1 MRGALASLVLALG
14 LVLAPTASGATF
26 TDPAGDANDAP
37 DITSV
42 TVSDPQGE
50 IVTIRVSIRNFSVL
64 PADAKIAVALDLD
77 GNASTGASGAE
88 LVVEY
93 AGDGS
98 VTPSRWDG
106 FQLSPFTSPGIA
118 AAYSNGVLQVT
129 IDRGDLANAASFGI
143 RVISSRTETI
153 GLVQATGTDYAP
165 TVEQTV
171 TGPGETTIDDPAGD
185 EDTAPDIT
193 RVDVSD
199 SAAGRI
205 TFRIATP
212 NDVSLPPDALFGLD
226 LDLAGRPASA
236 DEVFVTYL
244 SSLRSIE
251 IEREVRGSPRPVDP
265 PYRASAAYADGVLT
279 LTLDRSLIDD
289 AGSFRF
295 SLVTADLV
303 GPGEPEGKGAEGR
316 IEALD
321 VAPDGLVAG
330 KQLAY
335 RLSHAPPIHLE
346 AADPVSSPTGFRP
359 GQKVVV
365 AVVVRRSDTFGVVRT
380 GSVRCTAAAGG
391 KALPTTGSFAGGRAQ
406 CLFAVPTGSRSGRA
420 RGTIAVRAL
429 GAAVRLPFAY
439 PSR

>member
-1 MRGALASLVLALG
+1 MGVEGISRQLVWTKHAIERATRTPVQLFRPPYGAHDRAVDETARTLG
-14 LVLAPTASGATF
+14 LLEVLWSVDSRDSEGA
-26 TDPAGDANDAP
+26 
-37 DITSV
+37 
-42 TVSDPQGE
+42 
-50 IVTIRVSIRNFSVL
+50 
-64 PADAKIAVALDLD
+64 
-77 GNASTGASGAE
+77 
-88 LVVEY
+88 
-93 AGDGS
+93 
-98 VTPSRWDG
+98 
-106 FQLSPFTSPGIA
+106 
-118 AAYSNGVLQVT
+118 
-129 IDRGDLANAASFGI
+129 
-143 RVISSRTETI
+143 
-153 GLVQATGTDYAP
+153 
-165 TVEQTV
+165 
-171 TGPGETTIDDPAGD
+171 
-185 EDTAPDIT
+185 
-193 RVDVSD
+193 
-199 SAAGRI
+199 
-205 TFRIATP
+205 
-212 NDVSLPPDALFGLD
+212 
-226 LDLAGRPASA
+226 PASRV
-236 DEVFVTYL
+236 VFVTYL

-406 CLFAVPTGSRSGRA
+406 CLFAVPTGSRSGRV
-420 RGTIAVRAL
+420 RGTIAVLAL